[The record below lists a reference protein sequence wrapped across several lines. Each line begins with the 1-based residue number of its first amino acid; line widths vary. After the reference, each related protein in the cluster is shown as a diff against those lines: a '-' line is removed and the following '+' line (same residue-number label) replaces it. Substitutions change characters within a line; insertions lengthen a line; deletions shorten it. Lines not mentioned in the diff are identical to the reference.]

1 MGQNDFQEL
10 INHSH
15 DMAEKLLISQDGEFY
30 PFGAEIDNQG
40 KLIHIGHYDGD
51 EFPLSQTKINE
62 LKKYFEKGIEDKRI
76 RTYAITFDSLAKRDS
91 TSEKTDA
98 IAIEC
103 YSRVNEQRT
112 TYYYPYK
119 RLTADTLDFGES
131 WGIMAD

>member
-15 DMAEKLLISQDGEFY
+15 DMAEKLLINQDGEFY

-40 KLIHIGHYDGD
+40 KLTHIGHFDGD

-62 LKKYFEKGIEDKRI
+62 LKKYFEKEIKDKRI
-76 RTYAITFDSLAKRDS
+76 RAYAITFDSLAKRDS

-103 YSRVNEQRT
+103 YSRENEQRT
-112 TYYYPYK
+112 IYYYPYK
-119 RLTADTLDFGES
+119 RLTEDSLDFGES
-131 WGIMAD
+131 WGIMMD

>member
-1 MGQNDFQEL
+1 LGQNDFQEL

-15 DMAEKLLISQDGEFY
+15 DMAEKLLINQNGEFY

-40 KLIHIGHYDGD
+40 KLTHIGHYDGD

-62 LKKYFEKGIEDKRI
+62 LRKYFEKEIENMRI
-76 RTYAITFDSLAKRDS
+76 RAYAITFDCLAKRAS

-98 IAIEC
+98 ISIEC
-103 YSRVNEQRT
+103 YSSDNNQRI

-119 RLTADTLDFGES
+119 RVTADTLDFGEP
-131 WGIMAD
+131 WGIMAG

>member
-1 MGQNDFQEL
+1 
-10 INHSH
+10 
-15 DMAEKLLISQDGEFY
+15 MAEKLLIRQDGEFY

-40 KLIHIGHYDGD
+40 KLTHIGHYDGD

-62 LKKYFEKGIEDKRI
+62 LRKYFETEIKNKRV
-76 RTYAITFDSLAKRDS
+76 RAYAITFDSFAKKDS

-103 YSRVNEQRT
+103 YSLETGQRT

-119 RLTADTLDFGES
+119 RLTADTLDFGEP
-131 WGIMAD
+131 WGVMVD

>member
-10 INHSH
+10 INHCH
-15 DMAEKLLISQDGEFY
+15 DMAERLLLKQDGEFY
-30 PFGAEIDNQG
+30 PFGAAIDNQG
-40 KLIHIGHYDGD
+40 ELKNIRHHNGD

-62 LKKYFEKGIEDKRI
+62 LKKYFENEIRDKNI
-76 RTYAITFDSLAKRDS
+76 RANAITFDCLTKKDS

-103 YSRVNEQRT
+103 YSRTNEQRT

-119 RLTADTLDFGES
+119 RVTVDTLDFREP
-131 WGIMAD
+131 WGIIAD